1 MAAGF
6 RSPLPLLGLGAG
18 AAPTTTAGVRSMLAP
33 WIGGAGVAPSGTTA
47 GVRSMLAPWIGGAGV
62 APTTDAGVRSL
73 LAFWVGGAG
82 VSVTPEP
89 EAIPTGGGDSARRY
103 LRNRSQFANRK
114 RRPEERTE
122 PQAIPLRPVDAAQ
135 TAQALAD
142 FTARQMQRAGLDKAR
157 SARPAALQMPAAAA
171 DAQGANALLLAA
183 MIALLEDED

>member
-1 MAAGF
+1 MLAPWVG
-6 RSPLPLLGLGAG
+6 GAG
-18 AAPTTTAGVRSMLAP
+18 VAPSSSTAGVRSMLAP
-33 WIGGAGVAPSGTTA
+33 WLGGAAS
-47 GVRSMLAPWIGGAGV
+47 AGV

-89 EAIPTGGGDSARRY
+89 GVIPTGGGDSARRY

-122 PQAIPLRPVDAAQ
+122 PQAIPLRSVDAAQ

-157 SARPAALQMPAAAA
+157 AARHAALQMPAAAA

>member
-33 WIGGAGVAPSGTTA
+33 WIGGAGS
-47 GVRSMLAPWIGGAGV
+47 AGV

-73 LAFWVGGAG
+73 LAFWIGGAG

-89 EAIPTGGGDSARRY
+89 EAIPTGGGDSTRRY

-114 RRPEERTE
+114 RRRDEDEQRQ

-142 FTARQMQRAGLDKAR
+142 FTARQMQRAGLDKA
-157 SARPAALQMPAAAA
+157 STARHAALQMPAAAA

-183 MIALLEDED
+183 MIALLEDDD

>member
-33 WIGGAGVAPSGTTA
+33 WLGGAGS
-47 GVRSMLAPWIGGAGV
+47 AGV

-73 LAFWVGGAG
+73 LAFWIGGAG
-82 VSVTPEP
+82 TDGIAPEP
-89 EAIPTGGGDSARRY
+89 EVIPTGGGDSARRY

-122 PQAIPLRPVDAAQ
+122 PQAITLRPVNAAL

-142 FTARQMQRAGLDKAR
+142 FSARQMQRAGLDKAR
-157 SARPAALQMPAAAA
+157 VARPAALQMPAAAA